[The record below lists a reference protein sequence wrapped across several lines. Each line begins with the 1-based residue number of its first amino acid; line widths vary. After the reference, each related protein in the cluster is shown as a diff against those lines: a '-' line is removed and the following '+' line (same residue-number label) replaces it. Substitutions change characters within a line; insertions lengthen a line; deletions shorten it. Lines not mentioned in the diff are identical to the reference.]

1 MENLLYQMYA
11 DIGTEQ
17 RMSLGQL
24 QQANPDL
31 FAQMRA
37 TAENKVNEGSHES
50 KEGEKVGAVIER
62 KELLRSSAG
71 LGVSAVPAG
80 TDLEAT
86 PLEVGPFVNA
96 FVAEAPVVLDLGR
109 AHLLMSQFLDT
120 ERQVCPIPIKSEENK
135 SEEIIEIN
143 LFKDFEEKIK
153 SNLFI
158 ATQYVSSRLKMFLD
172 NADIP
177 PNLPPILFGP
187 LPLEPSKEFMT
198 AHSNNV
204 AATLK
209 PTLKLQKPKF
219 RPEDLDRRADR
230 FTSII
235 SNLYKNQK
243 YQYVEDGMR
252 FKSLTELAKHTDA
265 CLTKKEI
272 HRKQELANERVCR
285 QWYCTSNQWVTDFS
299 ALNQGN
305 INKNVVT
312 TQSNGH
318 GDGATTEEFVVPA
331 DEYFTRCPVS
341 TEVFETVWDEDE
353 GAFMYRNAVKVL
365 VTEKADVKLFKLSK
379 PTDVPDVQYM
389 IVHKLLVMDGW
400 LESGRAETLRGA
412 SLRYEAMGKGKETAE
427 ALTAAAGDDED
438 GDDVFVMLELLT

>member
-1 MENLLYQMYA
+1 MENLLYEMYA
-11 DIGTEQ
+11 DIGTNQ
-17 RMSLGQL
+17 KMSLGQL

-37 TAENKVNEGSHES
+37 TAEIKVNEGSFGDS
-50 KEGEKVGAVIER
+50 KGEKGGVVIER

-80 TDLEAT
+80 TDLEAS
-86 PLEVGPFVNA
+86 PIEVGPFVNA
-96 FVAEAPVVLDLGR
+96 FVGEAPVVLDLGR
-109 AHLLMSQFLDT
+109 AHSLMSQFLDT
-120 ERQVCPIPIKSEENK
+120 ERQVCPIKSEIKSEN
-135 SEEIIEIN
+135 IEIN
-143 LFKDFEEKIK
+143 LFEDFEEKIK
-153 SNLFI
+153 TNLFI
-158 ATQYVSSRLKMFLD
+158 ATQFVSSRLKMFLD
-172 NADIP
+172 NADVP

-198 AHSNNV
+198 AHSNNI

-209 PTLKLQKPKF
+209 PTLKLQKPTF
-219 RPEDLDRRADR
+219 RPDDLDRRADR
-230 FTSII
+230 FSMSIN
-235 SNLYKNQK
+235 NLYKNQK

-252 FKSLTELAKHTDA
+252 FKSLAELAKHTDA

-285 QWYCTSNQWVTDFS
+285 QWYCTSAQWITDFS
-299 ALNQGN
+299 TLNQGN
-305 INKNVVT
+305 TTKILVT
-312 TQSNGH
+312 TPSNGGH

-365 VTEKADVKLFKLSK
+365 VTEKADVKLFKQSK
-379 PTDVPDVQYM
+379 PTDVSDVQYM

-400 LESGRAETLRGA
+400 LESGRADTLRGA
-412 SLRYEAMGKGKETAE
+412 TLRYEAMGKGKETAE